1 MPSTK
6 KLKYWNLQPINFLLK
21 LQIFSMPLVFI
32 VWYLVPSY
40 FPVVLA
46 SRMSFYGSDG
56 NCVTNG
62 IAFGSHCFG
71 DYGALINGIRDVD
84 NVWSSGAGTPYPP
97 FGILM
102 MKIFVIMNTHLGPTA
117 SLIIYLLSLFF
128 AYIFPIWHSTKNFN
142 LIERLQ
148 LFCLSTL
155 IALPFLNTID
165 RGNNLV
171 WAIPFL
177 YLGISN
183 LNHKKSI
190 LYLAISI
197 ALRPQLCIFLI
208 LLLFSRKHKQ
218 FFQATLLATTFY
230 LFSFVLKL
238 GRDAPNGI
246 LDFLK
251 ALRGQ
256 AAGIPGNWPPNLSMA
271 RGLKTIFELINFQIL
286 DTTIIRISLLIII
299 TLLIKILL
307 KSNQFKTSV
316 LAINLVPL
324 IFLIPP
330 MTWYYYG
337 SFLIIIVA
345 IMIRD
350 NLAIDEI
357 SFGNKTAGTLLL
369 TSIWLTFTPLYI
381 PIGSDFTNLV
391 QIIVPI
397 MWTLY
402 YIYIISIPWKTF
414 RQKIQPETKI

>member
-1 MPSTK
+1 
-6 KLKYWNLQPINFLLK
+6 
-21 LQIFSMPLVFI
+21 MPLVFFI
-32 VWYLVPSY
+32 WYLIPGY

-46 SRMSFYGSDG
+46 SRMSFYGADA

-62 IAFGSHCFG
+62 VAFGAHCFG
-71 DYGALINGIRDVD
+71 DYGSQINGIQSID
-84 NVWSSGAGTPYPP
+84 NVWSEGPGTPYPP
-97 FGILM
+97 FGILI
-102 MKIFVIMNTHLGPTA
+102 MKIFVFVNTHLGPTT

-128 AYIFPIWHSTKNFN
+128 AFSFPIWHSTKNFN

-148 LFCLSTL
+148 LFCLLTL

-177 YLGISN
+177 YLAISN

-190 LYLAISI
+190 MYFAIAI

-208 LLLFSRKHKQ
+208 LFLLSRKHKQ
-218 FFQATLLATTFY
+218 FFQATLLATTYY
-230 LFSFVLKL
+230 LISFVVKL
-238 GRDAPNGI
+238 GRDAPKGI
-246 LDFLK
+246 VDFLK
-251 ALRGQ
+251 ALQGQ
-256 AAGIPGNWPPNLSMA
+256 AAGIPENWPPNLSMS

-286 DTTIIRISLLIII
+286 DTTIIRISLIVIF
-299 TLLIKILL
+299 TLLIKIIL

-337 SFLIIIVA
+337 TFLIIIVA
-345 IMIRD
+345 IMIREE
-350 NLAIDEI
+350 LAIEEV
-357 SFGNKTAGTLLL
+357 SFGNRTAGIIFI

-381 PIGSDFTNLV
+381 PIGIDFHNLV
-391 QIIVPI
+391 QILVPI
-397 MWTLY
+397 LWTLY
-402 YIYIISIPWKTF
+402 YMFVIFIPWKTS
-414 RQKIQPETKI
+414 RLRAESETKL